1 MLRKTLLF
9 LNCTIVLLLALASLV
24 SYIAWFWPIE
34 LLAHFR
40 LQYLIIS
47 LIISGILVFSRWKG
61 YFQNRPLIIIALLLV
76 GLNAVEIIPWYL
88 PHSQQTTNNSS
99 QSIRILQFNLNTQN
113 DRFAEVTKV
122 VREEKP
128 DVALFIEVD
137 KNAVDKLNTSLKD
150 IFPYFYRSSGGGLAL
165 FSRLPLQNPKGDK
178 LNGDSTNLL
187 ATLEV
192 SGKPIQLIGVHPM
205 VPIKPST
212 FQRRNRQLTVLSSY
226 VRTLKDPVIVFGDFN
241 LTPWS
246 PYYRQ
251 FIKKSGLHNASLG
264 YGILTSWPRSATHV
278 HHPKWI
284 LPLMNIPIDH
294 CFVSKEFKVAAIRTG
309 ANANSDHASLITDL
323 VLR

>member
-1 MLRKTLLF
+1 MFKKTLLF
-9 LNCTIVLLLALASLV
+9 LNSATVLFVTLASLV

-47 LIISGILVFSRWKG
+47 LIISGILLVCRWRG
-61 YFQNRPLIIIALLLV
+61 YFKNKLLIITALLLV

-88 PHSQQTTNNSS
+88 PHSQQITNNAS
-99 QSIRILQFNLNTQN
+99 QSVRILQFNLNIQN
-113 DRFAEVTKV
+113 DSFGEVAEVVK
-122 VREEKP
+122 EEKP

-137 KNAVDKLNTSLKD
+137 KNAVDKLNTGLKD
-150 IFPYFYRSSGGGLAL
+150 IFPYSFRSTGGGLAL
-165 FSRLPLQNPKGDK
+165 FSRLPLQDAKGDK
-178 LNGDSTNLL
+178 LNGESTNLL

-192 SGKPIQLIGVHPM
+192 NGKSIQLIGVHPM

-212 FQRRNRQLTVLSSY
+212 FHRRNRQLIALSSY

-264 YGILTSWPRSATHV
+264 YGILASWPRSATHV
-278 HHPKWI
+278 HHPEWI
-284 LPLMNIPIDH
+284 LPLINIPIDH
-294 CFVSKEFKVAAIRTG
+294 CFVSKEIRVAGIRTG

-323 VLR
+323 VL